1 MLTSLKK
8 INLSIRSWNKI
19 IRDIFS
25 SVVSAILIAL
35 IFALWSDS
43 ELKEYDLTGN
53 WLLITTT
60 KKSNLRRYKNMEL
73 YYDVKILQFSDS
85 IILKAEKIKGKIPN
99 NGVEEY
105 KGKAR
110 TLIECKGKKNITFSQ
125 KISYF

>member
-35 IFALWSDS
+35 IFALWSYS

-60 KKSNLRRYKNMEL
+60 N
-73 YYDVKILQFSDS
+73 
-85 IILKAEKIKGKIPN
+85 
-99 NGVEEY
+99 
-105 KGKAR
+105 
-110 TLIECKGKKNITFSQ
+110 
-125 KISYF
+125 